1 MNPKAKSDLLTEE
14 LADEVLVYDS
24 GRDRAH
30 CLNHT
35 AAFLLDH
42 ADGTRSPAELEAL
55 TEEAFGEET
64 SEEAVRLGLER
75 LARAELIDWDGSSPA
90 PSGSSRREAIRRIA
104 TVSLALPAV
113 MTVARPLAAQGTGIT
128 PQECKTNQDIG
139 NCCVNQK
146 YCIYWKGKIRCKGAP
161 C

>member
-1 MNPKAKSDLLTEE
+1 MNPRAKRDLLTEE
-14 LADEVLVYDS
+14 LADEVLVYDPR
-24 GRDRAH
+24 GDRAH

-35 AAFLLDH
+35 AAFLLEH
-42 ADGTRSPAELEAL
+42 ADGTRDPAGLKAL
-55 TEEAFGEET
+55 AEKAFGEET

-90 PSGSSRREAIRRIA
+90 PSGPSRREAIRRIA
-104 TVSLALPAV
+104 TASLALPAV

-128 PQECKTNQDIG
+128 PRECRVNQDIG
-139 NCCVNQK
+139 SCCVNQK
-146 YCIYWKGKIRCKGAP
+146 YCIYWKGKIRCKGAR